1 MNSELRA
8 AKPARNGNLRSE
20 ATDPRLEGLHRWA
33 QSQQF
38 NPPFWL
44 RQPDLQTA
52 WYVIRDIAARV
63 RHDRISTRQIWAH
76 VWGEERP
83 PASTRSGKL
92 LQSRAET
99 VSGKGQ
105 TWVESNFALS
115 RHAEA
120 VQIPFDDGG
129 YLLSLIHI

>member
-1 MNSELRA
+1 MNSELRVE
-8 AKPARNGNLRSE
+8 KPARNGNLDSE
-20 ATDPRLEGLHRWA
+20 AADSRLQGLDRWA

-38 NPPFWL
+38 NPPLWL

-63 RHDRISTRQIWAH
+63 RNDRISTRQVWAH

-83 PASTRSGKL
+83 PVSIRRHKSGQSTRRHGEGALERDASW
-92 LQSRAET
+92 SEAN
-99 VSGKGQ
+99 SD
-105 TWVESNFALS
+105 LS

-120 VQIPFDDGG
+120 
-129 YLLSLIHI
+129 

>member
-1 MNSELRA
+1 MNSELRVGNTDW
-8 AKPARNGNLRSE
+8 NGSLGSE
-20 ATDPRLEGLHRWA
+20 ATDSRLEALHRWA
-33 QSQQF
+33 RSQQF

-63 RHDRISTRQIWAH
+63 QHDRISTRQVWAH

-92 LQSRAET
+92 LQSRAEAA
-99 VSGKGQ
+99 SGKGQ
-105 TWVESNFALS
+105 TWVEA
-115 RHAEA
+115 
-120 VQIPFDDGG
+120 
-129 YLLSLIHI
+129 